1 MAGPAASSSRSP
13 GWPCQGAKARRGGGE
28 ARACARRILV
38 GCGTAAAQRTPLGGQ
53 DPRWGA
59 RGLARVPAAHLQLL
73 HHRRL
78 LLRRQPLHD
87 GLGRL
92 DLAAL
97 LDSDVHQPCSAAS
110 HRLVCGRR
118 RGGGGG
124 TWRPEGQEAGVVFT
138 RRRVQ
143 RAARRLGS
151 PQSGSCGAVPV
162 GFGTAWLATSA
173 AALWRHSAARHA
185 PRGARPRP
193 GGWLTGHVALGL
205 DPRVGDALALGHA
218 HALDDAALR
227 HSPRKHPAWGAY
239 VGGTQAASKSV
250 RCPHSQPGSACCN
263 VPADRPDIRSACLL
277 PLLALWP

>member
-1 MAGPAASSSRSP
+1 MRHARVHGESLWGAARQQRSARRWGGRTPGGEHAAWPACQRPTCSCCTTAACCSGDSPSMTGLAASISPPSLTRMYTSPAAPPATASSA
-13 GWPCQGAKARRGGGE
+13 GAE
-28 ARACARRILV
+28 E
-38 GCGTAAAQRTPLGGQ
+38 
-53 DPRWGA
+53 
-59 RGLARVPAAHLQLL
+59 
-73 HHRRL
+73 
-78 LLRRQPLHD
+78 
-87 GLGRL
+87 
-92 DLAAL
+92 
-97 LDSDVHQPCSAAS
+97 
-110 HRLVCGRR
+110 
-118 RGGGGG
+118 GGGGG